1 MDIKL
6 TLASALSITPAQ
18 VEAVLGLLDEGDTIP
33 FIARYRKEKTGS
45 MDDVTLRQF
54 DELLASLQNLEKRR
68 EAILSSVEE
77 QGKLTPELR
86 EAILSATKLNDLE
99 NLYRPYKKKRAT
111 RGSVA
116 LERGLGPLADY
127 LSAQRGS
134 EESLAG
140 EARRYLNPEKNVS
153 TVEEALQ
160 GAMDILSERAADEA
174 SFYDF
179 AKAYIYKTG
188 RLISKETKE
197 DIEKTYLTYASFSC
211 PVKALK
217 NYQFLALSRG
227 EKEKKLSVSY
237 EYDRFTIINEM
248 CRRLVLPH
256 SPFETRLRETYA
268 DSYKRLIGPSVE
280 NEIDGELF
288 TKAEDASIVLFQD
301 NLRQLLLVP
310 PLKGKRILGFDP
322 AFVNGCKLAAV
333 DERGKL
339 LEVGVVYPTIGGA
352 LRLEESK
359 RTILSFIAKYK
370 IEIIALGNGTASRE
384 SEAFLSSLIQ
394 ENHLSVGLVIVNEAG
409 ASVYSASPLGT
420 EEFPSLPVEKR
431 SAISL
436 ARRLQDPLAE
446 LVKIDPMSIGVGQY
460 QHDMDEKKLSKALSG
475 VVENVVNEVGVYIN
489 NASPSLLSYVSGIG
503 PTLAQSIF
511 LYREANG
518 PFKSRK
524 ELLKVPKLGKKAF
537 EQSAGFLRIPD
548 GDPLDNTG
556 VHPESYPA
564 ALSLLRELGLTP
576 VDLGTPKAVSALS
589 SLSDLPGLSKRLGL
603 GLETLTDI
611 VEELKKPGRDPREK
625 VEQAV
630 LADGV
635 RDIKDLKVGM
645 MLSGTVRNVMDF
657 GLFVDIGVHQDGL
670 VHVSELA
677 DHFVS
682 NPLEVARI
690 NDIVKVKVL
699 SVDVARKR
707 IGLSMKAVKE

>member
-6 TLASALSITPAQ
+6 TLASALSITSAQ
-18 VEAVLGLLDEGDTIP
+18 VDAVLSLLDEGDTIP

-45 MDDVTLRQF
+45 MDDVTLRKF
-54 DELLASLQNLEKRR
+54 AELFSSLQNLEKRR
-68 EAILSSVEE
+68 EAILSSIEE

-86 EAILSATKLNDLE
+86 EAILAAAKLNDLE

-111 RGSVA
+111 RGSAA

-127 LSAQRGS
+127 LFAQRGS
-134 EESLAG
+134 EESLAY
-140 EARRYLNPEKNVS
+140 EAKRYLNPEKNVS

-174 SFYDF
+174 AFYDL

-188 RLISKETKE
+188 RLTSKETKE
-197 DIEKTYLTYASFSC
+197 DIEKTYLTYASFSS
-211 PVKALK
+211 PLKALK
-217 NYQFLALSRG
+217 NYQVLALSRG

-237 EYDRFTIINEM
+237 EYDRLTIINEM
-248 CRRLVLPH
+248 GRRLIVPH
-256 SPFETRLRETYA
+256 SPFETRLKETYI

-288 TKAEDASIVLFQD
+288 TKAEDASIILFQD

-352 LRLEESK
+352 SRQEDSK
-359 RTILSFIAKYK
+359 RTVLSFITKYK

-384 SEAFLSSLIQ
+384 SEAFLNAFIE

-460 QHDMDEKKLSKALSG
+460 QHDMDEKKLSTALSG
-475 VVENVVNEVGVYIN
+475 VVENVVNEVGVYLN

-503 PTLAQSIF
+503 PTLAQNIF
-511 LYREANG
+511 VYREENG

-524 ELLKVPKLGKKAF
+524 ELLNVPKLGKKAF
-537 EQSAGFLRIPD
+537 EQSAGFLRIQD

-564 ALSLLRELGLTP
+564 ALSLLRELGLTSK
-576 VDLGTPKAVSALS
+576 DLGTTKAVSALS
-589 SLSDLPGLSKRLGL
+589 SLLDLLGLSRRLGL

-630 LADGV
+630 LAKGV
-635 RDIKDLKVGM
+635 TDIKDLHLGM
-645 MLSGTVRNVMDF
+645 VLSGTVRNVMDF